1 MDECADESLSQEPI
15 VIETPGK
22 RNYDEIAKHA
32 TRSTS
37 YIDNNDP
44 TLLVQQCWAMLL
56 PFKQALT
63 RLASE
68 IQKLASIFIA
78 VSHFLRL

>member
-1 MDECADESLSQEPI
+1 MANRVDECADESFSREQI
-15 VIETPGK
+15 VLETPRK
-22 RNYDEIAKHA
+22 RDYDEFAENA

-37 YIDNNDP
+37 CIDSNRP

-63 RLASE
+63 KT
-68 IQKLASIFIA
+68 I
-78 VSHFLRL
+78 